1 MQADTSEADIAAAM
15 LADIAVAAMWVAAS
29 AVVVTPAVALVE
41 AATVVVAVTGKLVL
55 NREKARLLRQAGFFV
70 RVATIFRLWWQWV
83 GANSHGR
90 AQPAGRRYAP
100 LPQDEPGFEPQLT

>member
-1 MQADTSEADIAAAM
+1 M

-55 NREKARLLRQAGFFV
+55 NREKARLLRQAGFLCVLRRFSGFGGNGLAQI
-70 RVATIFRLWWQWV
+70 RMAELSQPV
-83 GANSHGR
+83 GDTLRCPRMSLGSSRN
-90 AQPAGRRYAP
+90 
-100 LPQDEPGFEPQLT
+100 